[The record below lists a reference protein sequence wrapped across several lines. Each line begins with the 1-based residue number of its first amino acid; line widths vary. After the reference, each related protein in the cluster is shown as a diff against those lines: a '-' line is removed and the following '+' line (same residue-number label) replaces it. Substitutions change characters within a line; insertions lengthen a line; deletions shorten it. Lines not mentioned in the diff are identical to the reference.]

1 MLLLLQFLLRSDYI
15 YTYTCL
21 TNMASISFFCYV
33 NENSGYLSF
42 PTFCTIFFFSI
53 LRGKT
58 AIHAF
63 IHWIFCFLVNFNR
76 NNNSILVLGI
86 KLTMPPT
93 TKYFGYRLIQRK
105 VLFCLLS
112 IRNTRVVA
120 I

>member
-1 MLLLLQFLLRSDYI
+1 
-15 YTYTCL
+15 
-21 TNMASISFFCYV
+21 MASISFFCYV

-42 PTFCTIFFFSI
+42 PRFVLFFFSI

-86 KLTMPPT
+86 ILTVPPT
-93 TKYFGYRLIQRK
+93 K
-105 VLFCLLS
+105 LFWVPANPAESVILF
-112 IRNTRVVA
+112 IVN
-120 I
+120 